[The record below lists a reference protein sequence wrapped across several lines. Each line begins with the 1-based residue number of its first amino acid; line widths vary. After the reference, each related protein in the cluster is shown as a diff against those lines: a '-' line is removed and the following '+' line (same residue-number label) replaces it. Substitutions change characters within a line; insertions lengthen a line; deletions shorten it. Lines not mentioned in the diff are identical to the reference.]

1 MVVYNKESIYACMDV
16 MDAISNGIQNRI
28 MVLFF
33 QNMYFHFQKRISS
46 QFNQLFVV
54 YQHDSYTYG
63 DSNLDFDIY
72 LYIRAQANANA
83 IKPGEVYYSSK

>member
-1 MVVYNKESIYACMDV
+1 
-16 MDAISNGIQNRI
+16 

-83 IKPGEVYYSSK
+83 INRAKYTTAVNKKEPSYAAEAALCYTYIKTVTAAIYC